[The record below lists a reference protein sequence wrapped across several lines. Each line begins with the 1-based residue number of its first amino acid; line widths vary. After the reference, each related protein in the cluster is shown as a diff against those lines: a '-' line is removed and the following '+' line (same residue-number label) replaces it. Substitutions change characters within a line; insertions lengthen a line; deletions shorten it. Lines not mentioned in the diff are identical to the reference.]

1 MTYPSHPADG
11 APAFE
16 LKGSALTLMVL
27 YLLDADPE
35 TVAGQIAVK
44 FGQAPAV
51 LRNAPLVIDLTAVKE
66 AGEVDI
72 RTLLSPLRALGLV
85 PVAVRGGN
93 PRQQESALAAGLGI
107 LPEGRGGRGTEIVPE
122 PAPSSPP
129 PAPAPTA
136 PQKKPG
142 SAERVPVKVITQP
155 VRSGQR
161 ITAEGDLIILS
172 SVGGGSE
179 ILAGRNIHVYGAL
192 KGRALAGARGDT
204 EARIFCLHFSP
215 ELVAV
220 AGEYLVNEELDPAHL
235 GQQVLVS
242 LEGDRLKV
250 EAFGSHPPR

>member
-11 APAFE
+11 AQAFE

-27 YLLDADPE
+27 FLLDADPE
-35 TVAGQIAVK
+35 TVAGQLAAK

-51 LRNAPLVIDLTAVKE
+51 LRHAPLVIDLAAVKDSG
-66 AGEVDI
+66 AIDMNA
-72 RTLLSPLRALGLV
+72 LLTPLRALGLV
-85 PVAVRGGN
+85 PVAVRGGS
-93 PRQQESALAAGLGI
+93 PRQQEGALAAGLGI
-107 LPEGRGGRGTEIVPE
+107 LPEGRGARGVEIVPD
-122 PAPSSPP
+122 PAPPSPL
-129 PAPAPTA
+129 PAPAPA
-136 PQKKPG
+136 PEKK
-142 SAERVPVKVITQP
+142 SAPAVRVPVKVITQP

-179 ILAGRNIHVYGAL
+179 ILAGGNIHVYGSL
-192 KGRALAGARGDT
+192 KGRALAGARGDA
-204 EARIFCLHFSP
+204 EARIFCLQFSP
-215 ELVAV
+215 ELVAI
-220 AGEYLVNEELDPAHL
+220 AGEYLVNEELDPVHI